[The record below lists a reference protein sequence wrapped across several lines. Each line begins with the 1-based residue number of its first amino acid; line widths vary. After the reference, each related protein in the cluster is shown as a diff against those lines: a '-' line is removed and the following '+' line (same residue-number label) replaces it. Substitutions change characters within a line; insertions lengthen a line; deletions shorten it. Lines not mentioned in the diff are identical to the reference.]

1 MANPLAI
8 TLRPTGEVTAS
19 GQGAAVDIGTLRT
32 AARVRLVVAALTAG
46 AELRVVIETSP
57 DGQTWSQRLV
67 LYATAAGVQKT
78 AVGPC
83 ERYVRAT
90 WTLEG
95 HGSPSATFE
104 LAGEAHV
111 LYADLEDLDSR
122 GIRPQAFEDAELGPR
137 IDALLQATADAD
149 GALST
154 RYKLPL
160 QAWGEDLRARVVS
173 RATYYLIKHRGF
185 DPEGQDAV
193 VILDGGHVL
202 DNGARTAVQ
211 KWFDDVAHGRV
222 HPAGIVDSTPAKR
235 EFGAR
240 VRSRSR
246 RGWDAC

>member
-32 AARVRLVVAALTAG
+32 AARVRLVVAAITAG
-46 AELRVVIETSP
+46 AELQVIIETSP
-57 DGQTWSQRLV
+57 DALTWSQRRV
-67 LYATAAGVQKT
+67 LYATAAGTQKA

-90 WTLEG
+90 WTLTG
-95 HGSPSATFE
+95 GGAPAATFE

-111 LYADLEDLDSR
+111 LYADLEDLDNR
-122 GIRPQAFEDAELGPR
+122 GIRPEALEDAELGPR

-149 GALST
+149 GALAT

-160 QAWGEDLRARVVS
+160 LAWGEDLRARVVS
-173 RATYYLIKHRGF
+173 RATYYLVKRRGF

-193 VILDGGHVL
+193 IILDGGHVL
-202 DNGARTAVQ
+202 ENGAPTAVER
-211 KWFDDVAHGRV
+211 WFRDVARGQI
-222 HPAGIVDSTPAKR
+222 HPAGIIDSTPAKR